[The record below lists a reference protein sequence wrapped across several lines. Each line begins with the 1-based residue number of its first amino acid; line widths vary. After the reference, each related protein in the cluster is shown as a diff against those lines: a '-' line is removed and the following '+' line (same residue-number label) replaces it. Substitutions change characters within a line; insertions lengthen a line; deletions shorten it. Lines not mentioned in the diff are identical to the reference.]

1 MGQGSSNLQTG
12 IPFDI
17 QEKETSKEPKKE
29 PMKEPKKDPQ
39 NLTIK
44 LFKKCEMWENL
55 VLLFFFANLILI
67 WIFVTFYFLLDY
79 IKFDF
84 SS

>member
-1 MGQGSSNLQTG
+1 MGQGSSKLQYG

-17 QEKETSKEPKKE
+17 QKKETS
-29 PMKEPKKDPQ
+29 KEPKKDPQ